1 MNVIHPEDWQA
12 ERLANWLLDWELL
25 QVPCGEEDEAAE
37 EPVGDNRLYS
47 GSTSSCHQLDAAE
60 APDDLPPEC
69 VAPADKEIEVG
80 QVRLMIP
87 QRADEAPL
95 YLAVVKAED
104 GETVCCVPF
113 SRLSVPATP
122 DELLSGRET
131 PAVRV
136 YCLWNTASVSL
147 VVLGE
152 SWIVDTLTGEELG
165 RLTRARLSVEKTG
178 SVPIDLRQ
186 EAGPPLFHPEDP
198 RRIYRRQ
205 EEERLDHILVR
216 EHTGHAHDNI
226 ILYDIES
233 GTEDRELPKAAE
245 DRDEYGE

>member
-1 MNVIHPEDWQA
+1 MNVIQPEDWQA
-12 ERLANWLLDWELL
+12 ERLASWLLDWELL
-25 QVPCGEEDEAAE
+25 QVPCEEGEA
-37 EPVGDNRLYS
+37 GRR
-47 GSTSSCHQLDAAE
+47 QLAAAE
-60 APDDLPPEC
+60 AVDDLSPDC
-69 VAPADKEIEVG
+69 VAPADGEIEVG

-87 QRADEAPL
+87 QRADAAPL

-104 GETVCCVPF
+104 GGTACCVPF

-136 YCLWNTASVSL
+136 YCLWNAASVSL

-152 SWIVDTLTGEELG
+152 SWIVDTLTGEELE
-165 RLTRARLSVEKTG
+165 RLSRAWLSVKETG
-178 SVPIDLRQ
+178 SVPSDLLQ

-198 RRIYRRQ
+198 RRVYRRQ

-216 EHTGHAHDNI
+216 EHTGHSPDNV

-233 GTEDRELPKAAE
+233 DAEPRELPKAAE